1 MHTHAR
7 KRLAFAF
14 LALCPALWAA
24 EEPKAVALPAPQLDI
39 GKPLMQALK
48 ERRSTREFAP
58 DKLPLQV
65 LSNLLWAANGENRP
79 GGQRTAPSAVNA
91 QQVDIYVA
99 LADGTY
105 LYQAKGHRLLPIA
118 AEDHRKL
125 TGTQPFVAAAPLNLV
140 YIADLTKPG
149 SAGAEDRLIWAAAGT
164 GFISQN
170 VYLYCA
176 SEGLVTVV
184 RAFVDRGPLEKALK
198 LRPDQR
204 IILSQ
209 TVGYPRK

>member
-1 MHTHAR
+1 MRNPTGRAFR
-7 KRLAFAF
+7 PAWFALLAV
-14 LALCPALWAA
+14 CPALWAA
-24 EEPKAVALPAPQLDI
+24 DVTLPAPQMDG

-48 ERRSTREFAP
+48 ARHSTREFAP
-58 DKLPLQV
+58 DKLPLQT

-91 QQVDIYVA
+91 QQIDIYVA

-105 LYQAKGHRLLPIA
+105 LYQAKGHRLQSA
-118 AEDHRKL
+118 FAEDLRKL
-125 TGTQPFVAAAPLNLV
+125 TGSQAFVAGAPLNLV
-140 YIADLTKPG
+140 YVADLSKPNV
-149 SAGAEDRLIWAAAGT
+149 GAEDRLLWAAAGA

-176 SEGLVTVV
+176 SEGLNTVV
-184 RAFVDRGPLEKALK
+184 RAMMDRDALAKALK

-204 IILSQ
+204 ILLSQ
-209 TVGYPRK
+209 TVGFPVK

>member
-1 MHTHAR
+1 MHMHPR
-7 KRLAFAF
+7 QRLA
-14 LALCPALWAA
+14 LALLAVCPALWAA
-24 EEPKAVALPAPQLDI
+24 DEPIAVALPAPQIDG

-79 GGQRTAPSAVNA
+79 GGQRTAPSAINA

-99 LADGTY
+99 TADGMY
-105 LYQAKGHRLLPIA
+105 LYQAKGHRLLPVVS
-118 AEDHRKL
+118 EDIRKL
-125 TGTQPFVAAAPLNLV
+125 TGTQPFVATAPLNLV
-140 YIADLTKPG
+140 YVADLTKPNA
-149 SAGAEDRLIWAAAGT
+149 SAEDRLLWAAAGT

-184 RAFVDRGPLEKALK
+184 RAYVERDALGKALK

-204 IILSQ
+204 VILAQ